1 MEQTFKHEIPLQL
14 RFNDIDILGHLNNS
28 VYFNFFDLGKSRY
41 FEAVRGEKLDWHNAD
56 VVIASIQADFL
67 APVFYNEQ
75 IAVQTAVTEIG
86 NKSFKMLQR
95 IINTRT
101 GQIKCNC
108 TSIMVGFRHSDN
120 PVQRDLPG
128 VEKGHHGLRRTGRSV
143 TRKGSGII
151 SLPRKPVVSKN
162 YFTQFCKNHS
172 QRGKQTGQ
180 KTYLCTRYQVIA

>member
-41 FEAVRGEKLDWHNAD
+41 FEAVRGEKLDWRSAD
-56 VVIASIQADFL
+56 VVIASIQA
-67 APVFYNEQ
+67 PVFYNEP

-108 TSIMVGFRHSDN
+108 TSIMVGFDITTIQSKEISQEWKEDIMAYEE
-120 PVQRDLPG
+120 RDDL
-128 VEKGHHGLRRTGRSV
+128 VREKR
-143 TRKGSGII
+143 
-151 SLPRKPVVSKN
+151 
-162 YFTQFCKNHS
+162 
-172 QRGKQTGQ
+172 
-180 KTYLCTRYQVIA
+180 AE

>member
-108 TSIMVGFRHSDN
+108 TSIMVGFDIATIQSKEISQEWKKDIMAYEE
-120 PVQRDLPG
+120 RDDLLR
-128 VEKGHHGLRRTGRSV
+128 EKGTE
-143 TRKGSGII
+143 
-151 SLPRKPVVSKN
+151 
-162 YFTQFCKNHS
+162 
-172 QRGKQTGQ
+172 
-180 KTYLCTRYQVIA
+180 